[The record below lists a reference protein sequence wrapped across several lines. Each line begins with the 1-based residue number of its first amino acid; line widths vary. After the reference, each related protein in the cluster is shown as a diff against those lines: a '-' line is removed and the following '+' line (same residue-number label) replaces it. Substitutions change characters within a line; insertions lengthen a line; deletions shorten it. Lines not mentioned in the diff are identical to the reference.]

1 MARRRK
7 VAMARAWAMPT
18 AVASTKS
25 PASATAVSIVA
36 DQVGGGPAIAR
47 PVPMATRSEP
57 VPTMA

>member
-18 AVASTKS
+18 AVATTKS

-36 DQVGGGPAIAR
+36 DQVGGPAIAR